1 MVFKETAVGKMFGH
15 AEAQKFV
22 GRCMRFDSDI
32 TLEMGTKKV
41 NAKSLMG
48 VVSLA
53 LKRGNIVTVI
63 TKGDDQEEALETVVK
78 ILSAQ

>member
-1 MVFKETAVGKMFGH
+1 
-15 AEAQKFV
+15 
-22 GRCMRFDSDI
+22 MRFDSDI

-53 LKRGNIVTVI
+53 LKRGNIITVI
-63 TKGDDQEEALETVVK
+63 TKGDDQEEALEAVIK